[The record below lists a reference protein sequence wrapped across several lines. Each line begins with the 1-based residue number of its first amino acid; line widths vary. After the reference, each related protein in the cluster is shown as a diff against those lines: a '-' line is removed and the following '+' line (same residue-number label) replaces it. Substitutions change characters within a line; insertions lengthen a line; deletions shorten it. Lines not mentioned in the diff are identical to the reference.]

1 MFRLDVLIVERQESI
16 MPEPQ
21 EKQLIHRSRQ
31 GDTAAYAE
39 LIRMHSRSVFAI
51 CLGIM
56 SHHQDAEDIVQQT
69 LLQAYAN
76 LPQLRKTQSFG
87 PWLYQIARNLCLDLK
102 RKHKR
107 DQQGVEQHRDEQTL
121 DCLSGVAQ
129 DAPDFSGLLQAMAG
143 LSPQDRTA
151 LSLYY
156 FEGQSTACVARI
168 LDVSEPTLLVRLS
181 RARAK
186 LRSLLEETGGAL

>member
-1 MFRLDVLIVERQESI
+1 

-21 EKQLIHRSRQ
+21 ERQLIHRSRQ
-31 GDTAAYAE
+31 GDTTAYAE
-39 LIRMHSRSVFAI
+39 LIRMHSRCVFAI
-51 CLGIM
+51 CLGIT
-56 SHHQDAEDIVQQT
+56 SHHQDAEDMVQQA

-76 LPQLRKTQSFG
+76 LPHLRKTQSFA

-107 DQQGVEQHRDEQTL
+107 DQQGVEQHRGEQTL
-121 DCLSGVAQ
+121 TCLSGAAQ
-129 DAPDFSGLLQAMAG
+129 DTPDFGGLLQAMAG

-156 FEGQSTACVARI
+156 FEGQSTACVAGI
-168 LDVSEPTLLVRLS
+168 LDISESTLLVRLS
-181 RARAK
+181 RARKK
-186 LRSLLEETGGAL
+186 LRSLLEERGGAL

>member
-1 MFRLDVLIVERQESI
+1 

-39 LIRMHSRSVFAI
+39 LIRMYSRSVFAV

-56 SHHQDAEDIVQQT
+56 SHHQDAEDMVQQT

-76 LPQLRKTQSFG
+76 LHSLRKTQSFG

-107 DQQGVEQHRDEQTL
+107 DQQGAAQHQNEQTL
-121 DCLSGVAQ
+121 TCLAGAAQ
-129 DAPDFSGLLQAMAG
+129 DPPDFNGLLQAMAG

-181 RARAK
+181 RARTK
-186 LRSLLEETGGAL
+186 LRALLEERGGAL

>member
-1 MFRLDVLIVERQESI
+1 M

-39 LIRMHSRSVFAI
+39 LIQMHSRGVFAV

-56 SHHQDAEDIVQQT
+56 SHHQDAEDMLQQA
-69 LLQAYAN
+69 LLQAYAK
-76 LPQLRKTQSFG
+76 LPQLRKSQSFG

-107 DQQGVEQHRDEQTL
+107 DQEGVEQHRDEQTL
-121 DCLSGVAQ
+121 GCLSAAAQ

-156 FEGQSTACVARI
+156 FEGQSTACVAKI
-168 LDVSEPTLLVRLS
+168 LDVSEPALLVRLS
-181 RARAK
+181 RARK
-186 LRSLLEETGGAL
+186 KIRSLLEERGGAS